1 MGAFT
6 FLSSHWRALALM
18 GACLA
23 AIGLYQLGKRD
34 GRQDAALEAAK
45 ATAKAIS
52 QRANI
57 DEKIIGMDSYRLCI
71 ELGGLQP
78 DCEQLRGLET
88 DKP

>member
-1 MGAFT
+1 MSALAFFT
-6 FLSSHWRALALM
+6 SHWRVLALI

-34 GRQDAALEAAK
+34 GRQDAALEAAR

-78 DCEQLRGLET
+78 DCEQLRGLQGN
-88 DKP
+88 PR